1 MRKITIVAGGL
12 TVQAGSQVFLVLYG
26 GIPGTRRVR
35 ELAPGLHRRV
45 TGLHRRVRGMGRQAP
60 GKKQHIVGDFPG
72 MCRSAGRCDGLAAV
86 KRSVCSGCLVC
97 SSVPSGV
104 RATGLLR
111 RLIPEAQNVPGYKD
125 GRRRIWASRRRWCI
139 PEHKAAGQRR
149 RRNQEHERAGQRRRR
164 IQEYEA
170 ASVPSPMRATRADP
184 GSGTID
190 PGGSRTGGG
199 FGGPS
204 PGGPSGGLPG
214 GSFWGGGNEG
224 PVGGPFGQ
232 GCQ

>member
-97 SSVPSGV
+97 SSVCKRCSGH
-104 RATGLLR
+104 G
-111 RLIPEAQNVPGYKD
+111 
-125 GRRRIWASRRRWCI
+125 ASQ
-139 PEHKAAGQRR
+139 K
-149 RRNQEHERAGQRRRR
+149 
-164 IQEYEA
+164 
-170 ASVPSPMRATRADP
+170 ADP
-184 GSGTID
+184 GSTKCPWVHRRAKTHLGISAAMVH
-190 PGGSRTGGG
+190 PGA
-199 FGGPS
+199 
-204 PGGPSGGLPG
+204 
-214 GSFWGGGNEG
+214 
-224 PVGGPFGQ
+224 
-232 GCQ
+232 

>member
-1 MRKITIVAGGL
+1 VAWDVRHRARSSTL
-12 TVQAGSQVFLVLYG
+12 S
-26 GIPGTRRVR
+26 GISPGCVVPRVDAMGWQR
-35 ELAPGLHRRV
+35 SSARFAVGV
-45 TGLHRRVRGMGRQAP
+45 WFVVRFA
-60 GKKQHIVGDFPG
+60 
-72 MCRSAGRCDGLAAV
+72 
-86 KRSVCSGCLVC
+86 
-97 SSVPSGV
+97 SGV

-111 RLIPEAQNVPGYKD
+111 RLIPEAQNVPGYTD
-125 GRRRIWASRRRWCI
+125 GRRRIRASRRRWCI

-149 RRNQEHERAGQRRRR
+149 WRNQEHERAGQRRRR